1 MKLTSR
7 LLYLQILAVT
17 VALSFAA
24 RVYAEPPR
32 QELVHAYVLLK
43 HANHN
48 YEGHRARALE
58 HVEAAGKALD
68 LKLEGDTDNH
78 ERQWKSDQ
86 MLAEARHMLYHAR
99 ESFERHDRERAATHV
114 DRAIE
119 EIDRAIG
126 KEPVRQYYRDERIR
140 EPYRR

>member
-1 MKLTSR
+1 MNMKLISR
-7 LLYLQILAVT
+7 LLHLVAVT

-58 HVEAAGKALD
+58 HIQAAGKAMNLQ
-68 LKLEGDTDNH
+68 LEGDANER

-86 MLAEARHMLYHAR
+86 MLAEARHLLYHAR
-99 ESFERHDRERAATHV
+99 GAFETHDRDVAAAHV
-114 DRAIE
+114 DKAIE

-126 KEPVRQYYRDERIR
+126 KEPARQLYR

>member
-7 LLYLQILAVT
+7 LLQVAAVT
-17 VALSFAA
+17 VGLSFAA

-43 HANHN
+43 NANHN

-58 HVEAAGKALD
+58 HLQAAGKALN
-68 LKLEGDTDNH
+68 LKLEGDADNR

-86 MLAEARHMLYHAR
+86 MMAEARHLLYHAR
-99 ESFERHDRERAATHV
+99 GAFERHDRDIAAAHV
-114 DRAIE
+114 DKAIE

-126 KEPVRQYYRDERIR
+126 KEPARQRYYDHD
-140 EPYRR
+140 PYRR

>member
-1 MKLTSR
+1 MKLKSR
-7 LLYLQILAVT
+7 LLLQILAVS

-32 QELVHAYVLLK
+32 EELIHAYVLLK

-48 YEGHRARALE
+48 YEGHRARAME
-58 HVEAAGKALD
+58 HVEAAGKALN
-68 LKLEGDTDNH
+68 LKLAGDTDNH

-86 MLAEARHMLYHAR
+86 MLAEARHLLYHAR
-99 ESFERHDRERAATHV
+99 GEFAARDRDRAANHV
-114 DRAIE
+114 NRAIE

-126 KEPVRQYYRDERIR
+126 KELVKQRYYDS
-140 EPYRR
+140 YRR

>member
-7 LLYLQILAVT
+7 FLYLQIAAVT
-17 VALSFAA
+17 VALSFAM

-32 QELVHAYVLLK
+32 QELLHAYVLIK

-68 LKLEGDTDNH
+68 LNLEGDVNNH

-86 MLAEARHMLYHAR
+86 MMAEARHLLFHAR
-99 ESFERHDRERAATHV
+99 GSFERQDRDRAATHV

-126 KEPVRQYYRDERIR
+126 KAAPPPPTPQRFQ

>member
-7 LLYLQILAVT
+7 LLYLQILAIG
-17 VALSFAA
+17 VALSFAT
-24 RVYAEPPR
+24 RVYAEPPG

-68 LKLEGDTDNH
+68 LNLEGDVNNH

-86 MLAEARHMLYHAR
+86 MLAEARHLLFHAR
-99 ESFERHDRERAATHV
+99 EKFERHDRDRAATHV

-126 KEPVRQYYRDERIR
+126 KPAPPPVPQRYP
-140 EPYRR
+140 EPYRH

>member
-7 LLYLQILAVT
+7 LLQFVAVT
-17 VALSFAA
+17 VGLSFAA

-58 HVEAAGKALD
+58 HIQAAGKALN
-68 LKLEGDTDNH
+68 LNLEGDNNER

-86 MLAEARHMLYHAR
+86 MMTEARHLLFHAR
-99 ESFERHDRERAATHV
+99 DSFERHDRDVAAAHV
-114 DRAIE
+114 DKAIE

-126 KEPVRQYYRDERIR
+126 REPVKQRYS

>member
-1 MKLTSR
+1 MKRISR
-7 LLYLQILAVT
+7 ILPLQILGVA

-32 QELVHAYVLLK
+32 EELVHAYFLLK

-48 YEGHRARALE
+48 YEGHRMKAME
-58 HVEAAGKALD
+58 HVEAAGKALN
-68 LKLEGDTDNH
+68 LKLEGDAKGE

-86 MLAEARHMLYHAR
+86 MLAEARHLLYHAR
-99 ESFERHDRERAATHV
+99 GAFEAQDRDRAAAHL
-114 DRAIE
+114 DKAIN

-126 KEPVRQYYRDERIR
+126 KEPVRQRYS
-140 EPYRR
+140 EPYRPDPYRR

>member
-1 MKLTSR
+1 M
-7 LLYLQILAVT
+7 AVT
-17 VALSFAA
+17 VAVSIAS

-32 QELVHAYVLLK
+32 QELVHAYVLIK

-58 HVEAAGKALD
+58 HLQAAGKALN
-68 LKLEGDTDNH
+68 LNLEGDANER
-78 ERQWKSDQ
+78 ERQWQSDQ
-86 MLAEARHMLYHAR
+86 MLAEARHLLYHAR
-99 ESFERHDRERAATHV
+99 GAFERHDRDIAAAHV
-114 DRAIE
+114 DKAID

-126 KEPVRQYYRDERIR
+126 REPVRQRYS

>member
-7 LLYLQILAVT
+7 LLQIAAVS

-43 HANHN
+43 HANHD

-58 HVEAAGKALD
+58 HIQAAGKALD
-68 LKLEGDTDNH
+68 LKLEGDTDTH

-86 MLAEARHMLYHAR
+86 LMAEARQLLFHAR
-99 ESFERHDRERAATHV
+99 SSFEGHDRERAANHV

-119 EIDRAIG
+119 EIDRAVG
-126 KEPVRQYYRDERIR
+126 KAPVKQYYHDDHARD
-140 EPYRR
+140 PYRQ

>member
-1 MKLTSR
+1 MKLTSG
-7 LLYLQILAVT
+7 LLYLQVLAVG
-17 VALSFAA
+17 VALSLGLRA
-24 RVYAEPPR
+24 YAEPPR
-32 QELVHAYVLLK
+32 QELVHAYVLIK

-68 LKLEGDTDNH
+68 LKLEGDTNNQ

-99 ESFERHDRERAATHV
+99 DALDRHDRERAATHV

-126 KEPVRQYYRDERIR
+126 KEPVRQRFV

>member
-1 MKLTSR
+1 MYMKLTSR
-7 LLYLQILAVT
+7 LFYLQILAVT

-58 HVEAAGKALD
+58 HIEAAGKALD

-78 ERQWKSDQ
+78 EHQLQSDQ
-86 MLAEARHMLYHAR
+86 MMAEARHMLFHAR
-99 ESFERHDRERAATHV
+99 ESFERHDRDRAATHV

-126 KEPVRQYYRDERIR
+126 KEPVRQRFT